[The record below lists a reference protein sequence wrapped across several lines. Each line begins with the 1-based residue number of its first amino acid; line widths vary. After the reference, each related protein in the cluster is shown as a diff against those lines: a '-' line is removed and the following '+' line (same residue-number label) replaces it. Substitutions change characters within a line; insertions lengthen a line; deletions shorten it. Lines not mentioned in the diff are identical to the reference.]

1 MRLGARQGAS
11 LLIYR
16 RSGYRG
22 RLYATCRHDEIDK
35 SHKSTQ
41 TLGKPPLTFAR
52 AIARKHAHGM
62 QKAARR
68 LTELASAHPG
78 HAKTPAKTYRAVR
91 SAPPPDRG
99 CDGDFEFVD
108 SGSCECLRLQGVVG
122 DEWNGAPFDRI
133 RRCPH
138 PFMTDKVQRFA
149 TRCTMCHLGSLKIPI
164 AICGISGG
172 NIFPM
177 VCRINFQRRSHLLHT
192 GTYRD
197 PR

>member
-1 MRLGARQGAS
+1 MIVQIHAAKPVVLYCPACLVSRINVFTSRIPLDRETSQDDFFYDNSTTKRKCHPKLEGLRLDVSAR
-11 LLIYR
+11 L
-16 RSGYRG
+16 
-22 RLYATCRHDEIDK
+22 
-35 SHKSTQ
+35 
-41 TLGKPPLTFAR
+41 
-52 AIARKHAHGM
+52 
-62 QKAARR
+62 
-68 LTELASAHPG
+68 
-78 HAKTPAKTYRAVR
+78 V
-91 SAPPPDRG
+91 RG

-108 SGSCECLRLQGVVG
+108 SGSCECSRLQGVVG

>member
-1 MRLGARQGAS
+1 MAYHHALTHTHTPCVSQP
-11 LLIYR
+11 R
-16 RSGYRG
+16 RSCVDGTSAIVVYS
-22 RLYATCRHDEIDK
+22 IDYFAYVVMW
-35 SHKSTQ
+35 SHESN
-41 TLGKPPLTFAR
+41 
-52 AIARKHAHGM
+52 
-62 QKAARR
+62 
-68 LTELASAHPG
+68 
-78 HAKTPAKTYRAVR
+78 V
-91 SAPPPDRG
+91 RG

-108 SGSCECLRLQGVVG
+108 SGSCECSRLQGVVG

>member
-22 RLYATCRHDEIDK
+22 RLYTTCRHDEIDK

-62 QKAARR
+62 HKAARR

-78 HAKTPAKTYRAVR
+78 HAKTPARTYRAVR
-91 SAPPPDRG
+91 SAPPPDAAPG
-99 CDGDFEFVD
+99 C
-108 SGSCECLRLQGVVG
+108 R
-122 DEWNGAPFDRI
+122 GAPSEEKGERYNLLYFLGQFVILFVSARI
-133 RRCPH
+133 SC
-138 PFMTDKVQRFA
+138 VSA
-149 TRCTMCHLGSLKIPI
+149 TYQLC
-164 AICGISGG
+164 ISVSA
-172 NIFPM
+172 FP
-177 VCRINFQRRSHLLHT
+177 RS
-192 GTYRD
+192 
-197 PR
+197 